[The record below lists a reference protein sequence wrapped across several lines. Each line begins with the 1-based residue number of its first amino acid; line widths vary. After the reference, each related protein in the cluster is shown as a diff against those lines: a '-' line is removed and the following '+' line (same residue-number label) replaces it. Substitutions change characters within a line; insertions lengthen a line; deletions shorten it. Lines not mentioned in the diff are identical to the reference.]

1 MQVGFIIFFNL
12 GNWRVAWG
20 YWMALVSCISIQTV
34 NAKQFMLIC
43 AIKCDKIQMFQT
55 FLRKLIVITS
65 RIQTERSTIIF
76 FLCFK
81 STNVFWRIRFQKYGS
96 FGRWALI
103 LKSPTGNRRVA
114 NQRSFSCRANHFNVK
129 LLLLYMLELIIY
141 LFDIDQCSWSEQH
154 SSGYSLNAGLCY
166 CSAWASGYYYLKA
179 GRWWSWSWSSQ
190 QAFFVLPSPGKGSYF
205 IFFYY

>member
-20 YWMALVSCISIQTV
+20 YWMALVCCISIQTV

-129 LLLLYMLELIIY
+129 LLLLYIRTYYISFRYRSVLMVRTAFFWLFPERWFML
-141 LFDIDQCSWSEQH
+141 LFGFSFGLLLSKSWSMMVVVMVVAT
-154 SSGYSLNAGLCY
+154 SFFCIAL
-166 CSAWASGYYYLKA
+166 
-179 GRWWSWSWSSQ
+179 SW
-190 QAFFVLPSPGKGSYF
+190 
-205 IFFYY
+205 